1 MSSSRAPVRSV
12 AALAALLVAVP
23 FGVAPL
29 GGCQGGPS
37 LPGLSALKT
46 DKELTFAQ
54 VQSVGVGLTAAQ
66 VRDGFGEPQRAN
78 RRPDGTYERMEYP
91 ALDAKGGKNRL
102 VLDFDTR
109 DRVVQKTFTGQVL
122 RP

>member
-1 MSSSRAPVRSV
+1 MPSSVARVRSV
-12 AALAALLVAVP
+12 LAVAALVL
-23 FGVAPL
+23 GAPL
-29 GGCQGGPS
+29 AACQGGPPP

-46 DKELTFAQ
+46 DKDLTYAQ
-54 VQSVGVGLTAAQ
+54 VQSVGVGLSAAQ

-102 VLDFDTR
+102 VLEFDAR
-109 DRVVQKTFTGQVL
+109 DRLVQKTFTGQVL

>member
-1 MSSSRAPVRSV
+1 MPAPSAPTRSSLAV
-12 AALAALLVAVP
+12 AALLAVAAVGA
-23 FGVAPL
+23 L
-29 GGCQGGPS
+29 GGCQGGAPS

-102 VLDFDTR
+102 VLDFDAR
-109 DRVVQKTFTGQVL
+109 ERVVSKTFTGQVL

>member
-1 MSSSRAPVRSV
+1 MTPLRAPGRSATAAVALAVALV
-12 AALAALLVAVP
+12 AA
-23 FGVAPL
+23 PL
-29 GGCQGGPS
+29 CGCQGGAPS

-102 VLDFDTR
+102 VLDFDAR
-109 DRVVQKTFTGQVL
+109 ERVVSKTFTGQVL

>member
-1 MSSSRAPVRSV
+1 MTSSRASGRSATAV
-12 AALAALLVAVP
+12 AALVAALLA
-23 FGVAPL
+23 APL
-29 GGCQGGPS
+29 GGCQGGPPS

-54 VQSVGVGLTAAQ
+54 VQSVGVGLSAAQ

-102 VLDFDTR
+102 VLDFDAR
-109 DRVVQKTFTGQVL
+109 ERVVAKTFTGQVL